1 MLHKDWK
8 MGKIFA
14 AFLRRNLLIL
24 DSNCKKC
31 HVGYQKGF
39 DPIVEL
45 PINYNAQCERVQTC
59 IHAKLYIVSAIKT
72 YLTETL
78 ILYLFCPLNYDKRNN
93 LKSSIQLMLGHEVS
107 NLLSPKTQLQTSSV
121 LQ

>member
-31 HVGYQKGF
+31 LVGYQKGF

-45 PINYNAQCERVQTC
+45 PINYNAQNAPHNVNES
-59 IHAKLYIVSAIKT
+59 KLAYMQSYI
-72 YLTETL
+72 L
-78 ILYLFCPLNYDKRNN
+78 
-93 LKSSIQLMLGHEVS
+93 
-107 NLLSPKTQLQTSSV
+107 
-121 LQ
+121 